1 MKYIFSVL
9 ASVCLCAPM
18 SAQHV
23 TGSDWDTHEHA
34 DTCIEINEVV
44 VTGLT
49 GTTKMKHSPSPIS
62 VVNFSDLRRQPST
75 NIIDA
80 IARQPGMS
88 QITTGS
94 GISKPVI
101 RGLGFNRVV
110 VVNDGIRQEGQQWG
124 EEHGIELDGEN
135 VNSVEILKGPAS
147 LRYGSDAMAGVVI
160 FHDAPMLSEDGIL
173 STVSTGYQTNNGLF
187 DYSLATQGRQG
198 QLFWNARWSQRMAHA
213 YKNKYDGYVYGS
225 QLREDALSGLLGL
238 KHGLGQSVLRLSAFH
253 TSPGIVEGERD
264 EATGAFELPY
274 EGYKPKTYGHP
285 ATYQQINHY
294 KTVLDNTFYLGKGSL
309 KALLGY
315 QQNRRHEFEGYEGA
329 LDLHLHTVNYELHY
343 HQPLGEAWKLVTGVN
358 GMWQQSKNRGAE
370 YLIPDY
376 RLFDVGVFV
385 TSSYDAE
392 RWHVS
397 GGLRADRRSLT
408 SFATIEGTDLRFEPF
423 RRHFTGVTGS
433 LGAIYNLTDRWNVRL
448 NLSRGFRAPNISE
461 LGSNGEHEGALRYE
475 VGNHH
480 LKPEYS
486 LQGDLGIDYSSSFVS
501 AQLSLFANRISHYIY
516 IKATDDEH
524 DHDHESKEAV
534 TRHGGHSHGHG
545 GDGESRVFNYT
556 QSDAILYGGELS
568 VDMHPVQG
576 LHVDNSFSYVC
587 ARQLHQ
593 PRVSRWLP
601 YTPAPR
607 WNCDVRYEF
616 PTTSHPSSLISH
628 PFISAGMEFSF
639 RQNRYYEAN
648 DTETATPSYTLFHV
662 GAGTDIQVHGKRR
675 ATLTLNVQNLFDRAY
690 QNHLSRLKYADLNSV
705 TGRAGVYNMGR
716 NITLNASIYI

>member
-9 ASVCLCAPM
+9 ASVCLCVPM
-18 SAQHV
+18 SAQHAG
-23 TGSDWDTHEHA
+23 TIDCEAHEHA

-49 GTTKMKHSPSPIS
+49 GTTKMKNSPSPIS
-62 VVNFSDLRRQPST
+62 VVNFSDLRRQSST
-75 NIIDA
+75 NIVDA
-80 IARQPGMS
+80 LARQPGMA
-88 QITTGS
+88 QITTGG

-124 EEHGIELDGEN
+124 EEHGIEIDGEN

-160 FHDAPMLSEDGIL
+160 FHDAPMLSEDGLLTSL
-173 STVSTGYQTNNGLF
+173 SAGYQTNNGLF
-187 DYSLATQGRQG
+187 DYSLAMQGREG
-198 QLFWNARWSQRMAHA
+198 RLFWNARWSQKAAHA
-213 YKNKYDGYVYGS
+213 YKNRYDGYVYGS
-225 QLREDALSGLLGL
+225 QFGEQALTGLLGL
-238 KHGLGQSVLRLSAFH
+238 HHVAGQSVLRLSAYH
-253 TSPGIVEGERD
+253 TSPGIVSPSPSLPEGEGDAGSRVS
-264 EATGAFELPY
+264 
-274 EGYKPKTYGHP
+274 YGHP
-285 ATYQQINHY
+285 STYQQIYHY
-294 KTVLDNTFYLGKGSL
+294 KAVLDNTFYLGSGSL

-315 QQNRRHEFEGYEGA
+315 QQNRRHEFEDYEGA

-358 GMWQQSKNRGAE
+358 GMWQQSKNCGEE

-376 RLFDVGVFV
+376 RLFDIGLFA
-385 TSSYDAE
+385 TTSYDAE

-408 SFATIEGTDLRFEPF
+408 SFALEEDGEMRFEPF

-433 LGAIYNLTDRWNVRL
+433 IGTIYNITDRWNIRL

-475 VGNHH
+475 VGNHN

-486 LQGDLGIDYSSSFVS
+486 LQSDLGIDFSSHFIS
-501 AQLSLFANRISHYIY
+501 AQLSLFANRIDHYVY
-516 IKATDDEH
+516 IK
-524 DHDHESKEAV
+524 
-534 TRHGGHSHGHG
+534 
-545 GDGESRVFNYT
+545 GDGKEVTGDDGDNVPIFSYA
-556 QSDAILYGGELS
+556 QGDAFLYGGE
-568 VDMHPVQG
+568 VNVEMHPVRG

-593 PRVSRWLP
+593 PRASRWLP

-607 WNCDVRYEF
+607 WNCDVRYELPSPLPWGGAGLF
-616 PTTSHPSSLISH
+616 PFLGM
-628 PFISAGMEFSF
+628 GMELNF
-639 RQNRYYEAN
+639 RQNHFYEVN
-648 DTETATPSYTLFHV
+648 ETETATPSYTLFNMN
-662 GAGTDIQVHGKRR
+662 AGTDLNIHGKRR
-675 ATLTLNVQNLFDRAY
+675 ATLTFNVQNLFDRAY
-690 QNHLSRLKYADLNSV
+690 QNHLSRLKYASPSKPPRREGENPV
-705 TGRAGVYNMGR
+705 TGRTGIFNMGR
-716 NITLNASIYI
+716 NIAINLSIYI